1 MHWRK
6 IFSNKSDSTDIV
18 MRKIEN
24 RRLNYMYNMPR
35 LTWAYGKEKIRGA
48 ERNLPDFFGLC
59 PRCQKNF
66 PEKLSK
72 IVFDMGGGNG
82 YEKFL

>member
-24 RRLNYMYNMPR
+24 RRLNYMYNMLR
-35 LTWAYGKEKIRGA
+35 LSIIYFVMYYISRKCCYILVKII
-48 ERNLPDFFGLC
+48 
-59 PRCQKNF
+59 
-66 PEKLSK
+66 K
-72 IVFDMGGGNG
+72 IA
-82 YEKFL
+82 

>member
-1 MHWRK
+1 MIDNMFES
-6 IFSNKSDSTDIV
+6 IFSGSVLSIGVEPNCSDIIYELALLD
-18 MRKIEN
+18 
-24 RRLNYMYNMPR
+24 P
-35 LTWAYGKEKIRGA
+35 WAYGKEKIRGA

-72 IVFDMGGGNG
+72 IAVDGVGGVITKNS
-82 YEKFL
+82 Y